1 MQFFRLASE
10 AAAIAAAFFAGIEM
24 TDQDSEGH
32 DSSARRDRYLR
43 YIASSAWRNN
53 PARLAELEASGMRC
67 RICNASAEEAEL
79 QVHHR
84 TYERLE
90 HELAEDLT
98 TLCAGCHLDFTLIL
112 RGRRY
117 ASRIPKRADVPCL
130 LVNQPKVRD
139 PFHGEANGE
148 RLRFLALDRR
158 PPAVDACRPV
168 VRPLGSDLARARE
181 DYRKAAENRL

>member
-1 MQFFRLASE
+1 
-10 AAAIAAAFFAGIEM
+10 M
-24 TDQDSEGH
+24 TGADPELH
-32 DSSARRDRYLR
+32 NALARRDRYQR

-67 RICNASAEEAEL
+67 RICNASAQEAEL

-84 TYERLE
+84 TYERFE

-98 TLCAGCHLDFTLIL
+98 TLCAACHFDFTLIL
-112 RGRRY
+112 RGRQY
-117 ASRIPKRADVPCL
+117 VSRIPKRADVPRL
-130 LVNQPKVRD
+130 LVNQPKVPD

-158 PPAVDACRPV
+158 PPAFDACRPP
-168 VRPLGSDLARARE
+168 VRPVGSDLARARE
-181 DYRKAAENRL
+181 DYRKTTEDRI